1 MRYQGSHIDSYPAV
15 ATASVFLPDER
26 KMKKTTEDKTKAK
39 RRDGGDTLYHRDSM
53 NLMRNILPS
62 SFPVQFK

>member
-26 KMKKTTEDKTKAK
+26 KMKKKQKIKLKQREEMEETLCTT
-39 RRDGGDTLYHRDSM
+39 G
-53 NLMRNILPS
+53 I
-62 SFPVQFK
+62 Q